1 MYYFLDYFLFFGF
14 IPYFSLPLQLN
25 MKKTIL
31 HLDLDT
37 FYVSVERLINTEL
50 KHKPLLVGGTSDRGV
65 VAACSY
71 ETRGF
76 GVHSGMPMKMA
87 KELCPEAVV
96 IRGNAG
102 TYSKYSDTVTEIIK
116 EHVPVFEKSSIDEFY
131 ADLSGMDRFFG
142 CYKYATEMR
151 QKIIRETGLPISFG
165 LSVNK
170 VVSKVATNEAKPNNQ
185 LKIDFGLEKPF
196 LAPLSIKKIPMVGD
210 KTYQTLRNLG
220 IRQVRTIQEMP
231 MDIMQRV
238 LGANGAVIWKRANGI
253 DNTPVIPFHERK
265 SISTERTF
273 DRDTID
279 VVKLKGILVAM
290 TENLAYQ
297 LRRGDKLTACIAVK
311 IRYSDFNT
319 YSKQLRIPYTSAEHV
334 LIPKILDLFN
344 GLYNKRMLVRLI
356 GIRFSHLVSGNYQI
370 NLFED
375 TEETL
380 NLYQAMDYVRNR
392 FGNRS
397 VLRASAMGAKTIG
410 SMHNPFNG
418 EPPVVLAHR
427 KQ

>member
-1 MYYFLDYFLFFGF
+1 M
-14 IPYFSLPLQLN
+14 Q
-25 MKKTIL
+25 KTIL

-37 FYVSVERLINTEL
+37 FFVSVERLINSEL
-50 KHKPLLVGGTSDRGV
+50 KNKPLLVGGTSDRGV

-87 KELCPEAVV
+87 RELCPEAVV

-102 TYSKYSDTVTEIIK
+102 TYSKHSDLVTEIIK
-116 EHVPVFEKSSIDEFY
+116 EKVPLFEKSSIDEFY
-131 ADLSGMDRFFG
+131 ADLTGMDRFFG
-142 CYKYATEMR
+142 CYQYASELRSTIS
-151 QKIIRETGLPISFG
+151 KETGLPISFG

-185 LKIDFGLEKPF
+185 LKVDFGYEKRF

-220 IRQVRTIQEMP
+220 LRQVRTIQEMP
-231 MDIMQRV
+231 VDIMQRV
-238 LGANGAVIWKRANGI
+238 LGANGRVIWKRANGV
-253 DNTPVIPFHERK
+253 DNTPVIPFSDRK

-273 DRDTID
+273 DKDTID
-279 VVKLKGILVAM
+279 VIKLRGILIAM

-297 LRRGDKLTACIAVK
+297 LRRGEKLTACIAVK
-311 IRYSDFNT
+311 VRYSDFNT
-319 YSKQLRIPYTSAEHV
+319 YSKQVRIPYTSADHI
-334 LIPKILDLFN
+334 LIPRILELFN
-344 GLYNKRMLVRLI
+344 ILYNKRMLVRLI
-356 GIRFSHLVSGNYQI
+356 GIRFSHLVPGNYQI

-375 TEETL
+375 TEEAL
-380 NLYQAMDYVRNR
+380 NLYAAMDHLRER
-392 FGNRS
+392 FGDKT
-397 VLRASAMGAKTIG
+397 VLRASGMGAKTIG
-410 SMHNPFNG
+410 RMVNPFNG
-418 EPPVVLAHR
+418 QPPIVLAHR

>member
-1 MYYFLDYFLFFGF
+1 
-14 IPYFSLPLQLN
+14 

-37 FYVSVERLINTEL
+37 FYVSVERIINTEL
-50 KHKPLLVGGTSDRGV
+50 KTRPLLVGGTSDRGV

-102 TYSKYSDTVTEIIK
+102 TYSKYSDVVTEIIK

-142 CYKYATEMR
+142 SYKYATEIR
-151 QKIIRETGLPISFG
+151 QKIIKETGLPISFG

-185 LKIDFGLEKPF
+185 LKIDLGLEKPF

-220 IRQVRTIQEMP
+220 IRKVKTVQEMP

-238 LGANGAVIWKRANGI
+238 LGANGRVIWKRANGM
-253 DNTPVIPFHERK
+253 DNTPVIPFCDRK

-279 VVKLKGILVAM
+279 VVKLKGILIAM

-297 LRRGDKLTACIAVK
+297 LRRGDKLTACITVK

-319 YSKQLRIPYTSAEHV
+319 YSKQLRIPYTSADHI
-334 LIPKILDLFN
+334 LIPKILELFN
-344 GLYNKRMLVRLI
+344 TLYSKRMLVRLV

-375 TEETL
+375 TEEAL
-380 NLYQAMDYVRNR
+380 NLYQAMDYVRKR
-392 FGNRS
+392 FGDKS
-397 VLRASAMGAKTIG
+397 VCRASAMGAKTIG
-410 SMHNPFNG
+410 RMHNPFNG
-418 EPPVVLAHR
+418 QPPVVLAHR